1 MATNIGPKIGVDG
14 EKEYRQQISQIIQ
27 QSKTLASEMKLV
39 SASFTAATS
48 AQDKNAKTA
57 AVLNKQIATQRQY
70 IAALAAQA
78 GKAAATYGTNSVQA
92 QKYEEQLNKAHA
104 KLLEMQHALQDTEH
118 GVEDLGKEMDNGGQ
132 KALSFGDLV
141 KSNLASEAIIGGV
154 KLMASAIKKAAEELV
169 DLSKQAIQGFAEQE
183 QLIGGVDTLFKTSS
197 KQVQQYANEAYKTA
211 GLSANEYMETV
222 TSFSASLLQSLG
234 GDTAKAA
241 AYADR
246 AVTDMSDNANKM
258 GTDMASIQNA
268 YQGFAK
274 QNYTMLDNLKLGY
287 GGTKTEM
294 ERLIADA
301 SAMTAE
307 QEKLNVAVDAG
318 DLSFGNIVNAISV
331 MQEHLGIAGT
341 TAEEAEKTIDGSA
354 KAMKSAW
361 QNLVTGMANEN
372 LDLSALIENF
382 VESIQTFLDDNLIPR
397 IQTMVP
403 RMVEALTQLIGAMTP
418 YIAPALQMLLPVIVQ
433 GISALV
439 SGIVQALPAV
449 VSAISDVIPMI
460 VDQLVT
466 LLPQITASGVEIIA
480 ALVSGIG
487 ENLPAL
493 IPAAVDAIIEVA
505 STLVANVDKIIL
517 AAGDLMSGLIRGLIE
532 AIPRLIYRLPEIII
546 AITSGLLKGVGSMV
560 DVGVQLIRGLFEGI
574 KNAGTWLYNK
584 LRGWV
589 SNVLGWVKNLFGI
602 HSPSTVFADE
612 IGKFI
617 PPGITVGVKEAMP
630 RALRDMG
637 QELSA
642 LSNIPIPGSVT
653 NTTHMGGVS
662 ITVYG
667 AQGQDVNALADV
679 IMYKMQSAV
688 ESREAVFA

>member
-183 QLIGGVDTLFKTSS
+183 QLIGGVDTLFKESS

-341 TAEEAEKTIDGSA
+341 TAEEAEKTIEGSA

-546 AITSGLLKGVGSMV
+546 AITSGLLKGVGSIV

-589 SNVLGWVKNLFGI
+589 SNVLGWVKSLFGI

>member
-48 AQDKNAKTA
+48 AEDKNAKTA

-92 QKYEEQLNKAHA
+92 QKYEEQLNKARA
-104 KLLEMQHALQDTEH
+104 KLLEMQHALQGTER

-154 KLMASAIKKAAEELV
+154 KLMASAIKEAAEALV

-183 QLIGGVDTLFKTSS
+183 QLIGGVDTLFNESS

-341 TAEEAEKTIDGSA
+341 TADEAEKTIEGSA

-397 IQTMVP
+397 IQTMLP

-517 AAGDLMSGLIRGLIE
+517 AAGDLMAGLIRGLIE
-532 AIPRLIYRLPEIII
+532 ALPRVLYRLPEIII
-546 AITSGLLKGVGSMV
+546 AITSGLLKGVGSIV
-560 DVGVQLIRGLFEGI
+560 DVGAQMVRGLFEGI

-589 SNVLGWVKNLFGI
+589 SDVLGWVKNLFGI

-617 PPGITVGVKEAMP
+617 PPGITVGVEKAMP

-653 NTTHMGGVS
+653 NTTHMGGVN

-688 ESREAVFA
+688 ENREAVFA

>member
-48 AQDKNAKTA
+48 SQDKNAKTA

-154 KLMASAIKKAAEELV
+154 KLMASAIKKAAEGLV

-183 QLIGGVDTLFKTSS
+183 QLIGGVDTLFKESS

-341 TAEEAEKTIDGSA
+341 TAEEAEKTIEGSA

-397 IQTMVP
+397 IQTMLP

-517 AAGDLMSGLIRGLIE
+517 AAGDLMAGLIRGLIE

>member
-92 QKYEEQLNKAHA
+92 QKYEEQLNKARA

-341 TAEEAEKTIDGSA
+341 TAEEAEKTIEGSA

-466 LLPQITASGVEIIA
+466 LLPQITASGVEIIS

-517 AAGDLMSGLIRGLIE
+517 AAGDLMAGLIRGLIE
-532 AIPRLIYRLPEIII
+532 SIPRLICRLPEIIT
-546 AITSGLLKGVGSMV
+546 AIISGLLDGVGSII

-584 LRGWV
+584 LRDWV
-589 SNVLGWVKNLFGI
+589 SDVLGWVKGLFGI
-602 HSPSTVFADE
+602 HSPSKVFADE
-612 IGKFI
+612 IGEFI
-617 PPGITVGVKEAMP
+617 PPGITVGVEKAMP

-653 NTTHMGGVS
+653 NTTHMGGVN

>member
-27 QSKTLASEMKLV
+27 QSKTLASKMKLV

-48 AQDKNAKTA
+48 AEDKNAKTA

-92 QKYEEQLNKAHA
+92 QKYEEQLNKARA

-154 KLMASAIKKAAEELV
+154 KLMASAIKEAAEALV

-183 QLIGGVDTLFKTSS
+183 QLIGGVDTLFKESS

-258 GTDMASIQNA
+258 GTNMASIQDA

-331 MQEHLGIAGT
+331 MQAHLGIAGT
-341 TAEEAEKTIDGSA
+341 TAEEAEKTIEGSA

-372 LDLSALIENF
+372 LDLSVLIDNF

-397 IQTMVP
+397 IQTMLP

-460 VDQLVT
+460 VDQLVV
-466 LLPQITASGVEIIA
+466 LLPQITAAGVDVVA

-493 IPAAVDAIIEVA
+493 IPAAVDAIIEIA

-532 AIPRLIYRLPEIII
+532 ALPRVLYSLPEIII
-546 AITSGLLKGVGSMV
+546 AIASGLLKGVGSIV
-560 DVGVQLIRGLFEGI
+560 DVGAQMVRGLFEGI
-574 KNAGTWLYNK
+574 RNAGTWLYNK

-589 SNVLGWVKNLFGI
+589 SDVLGWVKRFFGI
-602 HSPSTVFADE
+602 HSPSKVFADE

-637 QELSA
+637 QELGA

>member
-92 QKYEEQLNKAHA
+92 QKYEEQLNKARA

-154 KLMASAIKKAAEELV
+154 KLMASAIKETAEALV

-183 QLIGGVDTLFKTSS
+183 QLIGGVDTLFKESS

-211 GLSANEYMETV
+211 GLSANEYMATV

-258 GTDMASIQNA
+258 GTNMASIQDA

-341 TAEEAEKTIDGSA
+341 TAEEAEKTIEGSA

-372 LDLSALIENF
+372 LDLSALIDNF

-397 IQTMVP
+397 IQTMLP

-433 GISALV
+433 GIGALV

-460 VDQLVT
+460 VDQLVV
-466 LLPQITASGVEIIA
+466 LLPQITASGVEIIS

-517 AAGDLMSGLIRGLIE
+517 AAGDLMAGLIRGLIE
-532 AIPRLIYRLPEIII
+532 ALPRVLYRLPEIII
-546 AITSGLLKGVGSMV
+546 AIASGLLKGVGSIV
-560 DVGVQLIRGLFEGI
+560 DVGTQMVRGLFEGI
-574 KNAGTWLYNK
+574 RNAGTWLYNK

-589 SNVLGWVKNLFGI
+589 SNVLGWVKRLFGI
-602 HSPSTVFADE
+602 HSPSKVFADE

-617 PPGITVGVKEAMP
+617 PPGITVGVEEAMP

-642 LSNIPIPGSVT
+642 LSNIPIPGSVS

>member
-78 GKAAATYGTNSVQA
+78 GKAAATYGSNSVQA

-154 KLMASAIKKAAEELV
+154 KLMASAIKEAAEALV
-169 DLSKQAIQGFAEQE
+169 DLSKQAIQGFADQE

-211 GLSANEYMETV
+211 GISANEYMETV

-258 GTDMASIQNA
+258 GTDMASIQDA

-294 ERLIADA
+294 ERLVAEA
-301 SAMTAE
+301 AAMTEE

-331 MQEHLGIAGT
+331 VQQHLGIAGT
-341 TAEEAEKTIDGSA
+341 TATEAATTIEGSA

-397 IQTMVP
+397 IQTMIP

-517 AAGDLMSGLIRGLIE
+517 AAGDLMAGLIRGLIE
-532 AIPRLIYRLPEIII
+532 ALPRVLYRLPEIII
-546 AITSGLLKGVGSMV
+546 AITSGLLKGVGSII

-589 SNVLGWVKNLFGI
+589 SDVLGWVKRLFGI
-602 HSPSTVFADE
+602 RSPSTVFADE

-637 QELSA
+637 QELGA

>member
-48 AQDKNAKTA
+48 AEDKNAKTA

-92 QKYEEQLNKAHA
+92 QKYEEQLNKARA

-118 GVEDLGKEMDNGGQ
+118 GVKDLGKEMDNGGQ

-154 KLMASAIKKAAEELV
+154 KLMAAAIKKATEALV
-169 DLSKQAIQGFAEQE
+169 DLSKQSIQGFAEQE
-183 QLIGGVDTLFKTSS
+183 QLIGGVDTLFKESS
-197 KQVQQYANEAYKTA
+197 KQVQQYANDAYKTA
-211 GLSANEYMETV
+211 GLSANAYMETV

-258 GTDMASIQNA
+258 GTDMESIQNA

-294 ERLIADA
+294 QRLISDA
-301 SAMTAE
+301 AAMTAE

-341 TAEEAEKTIDGSA
+341 TAEEAKKTIEGSA

-382 VESIQTFLDDNLIPR
+382 VESIKTFLDDNLVPR
-397 IQTMVP
+397 IQIMLP
-403 RMVEALTQLIGAMTP
+403 RMVEALNQLIGTMAP

-449 VSAISDVIPMI
+449 VSAISAVIPMI

-493 IPAAVDAIIEVA
+493 IPAVYEAIIEIA
-505 STLVANVDKIIL
+505 SSLVANVDKIIL
-517 AAGDLMSGLIRGLIE
+517 AAGELMSGLIQGLIE
-532 AIPRLIYRLPEIII
+532 GLPRVLYRLPEIII
-546 AITSGLLKGVGSMV
+546 AITAGLLKGLSAIG
-560 DVGVQLIRGLFEGI
+560 DVGVQLVKGLFNGI

-589 SNVLGWVKNLFGI
+589 SDVLGWVKRLFGI
-602 HSPSTVFADE
+602 HSPSKVFADE

-617 PPGITVGVKEAMP
+617 PPGITVGVEKAMP

-679 IMYKMQSAV
+679 IMYKMQNAV

>member
-48 AQDKNAKTA
+48 AEDKNAKTA

-92 QKYEEQLNKAHA
+92 QKYEEQLNKARA

-154 KLMASAIKKAAEELV
+154 KLMASAIKEAAEALV

-183 QLIGGVDTLFKTSS
+183 QLIGGVDTLFKESS

-341 TAEEAEKTIDGSA
+341 TATEAATTIEGSA

-382 VESIQTFLDDNLIPR
+382 VESIQTFLDENLIPR
-397 IQTMVP
+397 IQTMLP

-433 GISALV
+433 GIGALV

-493 IPAAVDAIIEVA
+493 IPAAVDAIIAVA
-505 STLVANVDKIIL
+505 TTLVANVDKIIL
-517 AAGDLMSGLIRGLIE
+517 AAGDLLSGLIQGLIE

-546 AITSGLLKGVGSMV
+546 AITSGLLKGVGSII

-589 SNVLGWVKNLFGI
+589 SDVLGWVKRLFGI
-602 HSPSTVFADE
+602 HSPSKVFADE

-617 PPGITVGVKEAMP
+617 PPGITVGVEEAMP

-653 NTTHMGGVS
+653 NTTHMGGVN

>member
-48 AQDKNAKTA
+48 AEDKNAKTA

-92 QKYEEQLNKAHA
+92 QKYEEQLNKARA

-154 KLMASAIKKAAEELV
+154 KLMASAIKEAAEALV

-183 QLIGGVDTLFKTSS
+183 QLIGGVDTLFKESS

-258 GTDMASIQNA
+258 GTDMASIQYA

-341 TAEEAEKTIDGSA
+341 TAEEAEKTIEGSA

-361 QNLVTGMANEN
+361 QNLVTGMANDN

-397 IQTMVP
+397 IQTMIP
-403 RMVEALTQLIGAMTP
+403 RMIEALTQLIGAMTP

-460 VDQLVT
+460 VDQLVV
-466 LLPQITASGVEIIA
+466 LLPQITAAGVDVIA

-532 AIPRLIYRLPEIII
+532 ALPRVLYRLPEIII
-546 AITSGLLKGVGSMV
+546 AITSGLLKGVGSIV
-560 DVGVQLIRGLFEGI
+560 DVGVQMVRGLFEGI
-574 KNAGTWLYNK
+574 RNAGAWLRNK

-589 SNVLGWVKNLFGI
+589 SDVLGWVKRLFGI
-602 HSPSTVFADE
+602 HSPSKVFADE

-617 PPGITVGVKEAMP
+617 PPGITVGVEQAMP

>member
-14 EKEYRQQISQIIQ
+14 EKEYRQQISHIIQ

-48 AQDKNAKTA
+48 AEDKNAKTA

-70 IAALAAQA
+70 IEALAAQA

-92 QKYEEQLNKAHA
+92 QKYEEQLNKARA

-118 GVEDLGKEMDNGGQ
+118 GVAGLGKEMDNGGQ

-154 KLMASAIKKAAEELV
+154 KLMASAIKEAAEALV

-183 QLIGGVDTLFKTSS
+183 QLIGGVDTLFKESS

-258 GTDMASIQNA
+258 GTNMASIQDA

-294 ERLIADA
+294 QRLIADA

-341 TAEEAEKTIDGSA
+341 TAEEAEKTIEGSA

-382 VESIQTFLDDNLIPR
+382 VESMQTFLDDNLIPR
-397 IQTMVP
+397 IQTMIP

-418 YIAPALQMLLPVIVQ
+418 YIAPALQMLIPVIVQ
-433 GISALV
+433 GISVLV

-449 VSAISDVIPMI
+449 VSAISEVIPMI
-460 VDQLVT
+460 VDQLVV
-466 LLPQITASGVEIIA
+466 LLPQITAAGVDVIA
-480 ALVSGIG
+480 ALAAGIG

-517 AAGDLMSGLIRGLIE
+517 ASGDLMAGLIRGLIE
-532 AIPRLIYRLPEIII
+532 ALPRVLYRLPEIII

-560 DVGVQLIRGLFEGI
+560 DVGNQMVRGLFEGI
-574 KNAGTWLYNK
+574 RNAGNWLYNK

-589 SNVLGWVKNLFGI
+589 SDVLGWVKRLFGI
-602 HSPSTVFADE
+602 HSPSKVFADE

-642 LSNIPIPGSVT
+642 LSNISIPGSVT

>member
-48 AQDKNAKTA
+48 AEDKNAKTA
-57 AVLNKQIATQRQY
+57 AVLNRQIATQRQY

-92 QKYEEQLNKAHA
+92 QKYEERLNKARA
-104 KLLEMQHALQDTEH
+104 KLLEMQHALQDTER
-118 GVEDLGKEMDNGGQ
+118 GVADLGKEMDNGGQ

-154 KLMASAIKKAAEELV
+154 KLMASAIKKAAEALV

-183 QLIGGVDTLFKTSS
+183 QLIGGVDTLFKESS

-258 GTDMASIQNA
+258 GTNMASIQDA

-341 TAEEAEKTIDGSA
+341 TAEEAEKTIEGSA

-372 LDLSALIENF
+372 LDLSVLIENF

-460 VDQLVT
+460 VEQLVT

-493 IPAAVDAIIEVA
+493 IPAAVDAIIELA
-505 STLVANVDKIIL
+505 STLVANVDKIVL
-517 AAGDLMSGLIRGLIE
+517 AAGDLIGGLIQGLFE
-532 AIPRLIYRLPEIII
+532 SLGHLIYRVPEIIA
-546 AITSGLLKGVGSMV
+546 AIVAALMKGMVSIVEVGGDIV
-560 DVGVQLIRGLFEGI
+560 RGLWNGI
-574 KNAGTWLYNK
+574 KNMAGWLANK
-584 LRGWV
+584 VKGWASDIV
-589 SNVLGWVKNLFGI
+589 GWIKGSLGI
-602 HSPSTVFADE
+602 HSPSKVFADE

-617 PPGITVGVKEAMP
+617 PPGITVGVEKAMP

-653 NTTHMGGVS
+653 NTTNMGGVS

>member
-1 MATNIGPKIGVDG
+1 MA
-14 EKEYRQQISQIIQ
+14 E
-27 QSKTLASEMKLV
+27 
-39 SASFTAATS
+39 
-48 AQDKNAKTA
+48 
-57 AVLNKQIATQRQY
+57 
-70 IAALAAQA
+70 
-78 GKAAATYGTNSVQA
+78 AAA
-92 QKYEEQLNKAHA
+92 
-104 KLLEMQHALQDTEH
+104 MTE
-118 GVEDLGKEMDNGGQ
+118 
-132 KALSFGDLV
+132 
-141 KSNLASEAIIGGV
+141 
-154 KLMASAIKKAAEELV
+154 
-169 DLSKQAIQGFAEQE
+169 
-183 QLIGGVDTLFKTSS
+183 
-197 KQVQQYANEAYKTA
+197 
-211 GLSANEYMETV
+211 
-222 TSFSASLLQSLG
+222 
-234 GDTAKAA
+234 
-241 AYADR
+241 
-246 AVTDMSDNANKM
+246 
-258 GTDMASIQNA
+258 
-268 YQGFAK
+268 
-274 QNYTMLDNLKLGY
+274 
-287 GGTKTEM
+287 
-294 ERLIADA
+294 
-301 SAMTAE
+301 E

-331 MQEHLGIAGT
+331 VQEHLGIAGT
-341 TAEEAEKTIDGSA
+341 TAAEAATTIEGSA

-397 IQTMVP
+397 IQTMLP
-403 RMVEALTQLIGAMTP
+403 RMVEALTQLIGAMAP
-418 YIAPALQMLLPVIVQ
+418 YIAPALQMLLPVVVQ
-433 GISALV
+433 GIGALV

-493 IPAAVDAIIEVA
+493 IPAVYEAIIEIA
-505 STLVANVDKIIL
+505 SSLVANVDKIIL
-517 AAGDLMSGLIRGLIE
+517 AAGELMSGLIQGLIE
-532 AIPRLIYRLPEIII
+532 GLPRVLYRLPEIII
-546 AITSGLLKGVGSMV
+546 AITAGLLKGLSAIG
-560 DVGVQLIRGLFEGI
+560 DVGVQLVKGLFNGI

-589 SNVLGWVKNLFGI
+589 SDVLGWVKNLFGI

-617 PPGITVGVKEAMP
+617 PPGITVGVEKAMP

-653 NTTHMGGVS
+653 NTTHMGGVN

>member
-48 AQDKNAKTA
+48 AEDKNAKTA

-70 IAALAAQA
+70 IAAMAAQA

-92 QKYEEQLNKAHA
+92 QKYEEQLNKARA

-132 KALSFGDLV
+132 KVLSFGDLV
-141 KSNLASEAIIGGV
+141 KSNLASEAFIGGV
-154 KLMASAIKKAAEELV
+154 KLMASAIKEAAEALV

-183 QLIGGVDTLFKTSS
+183 QLIGGVDTLFKESS

-211 GLSANEYMETV
+211 GLSANEYMATV

-258 GTDMASIQNA
+258 GTNMASIQDA

-341 TAEEAEKTIDGSA
+341 TAEEAEKTIEGSA

-372 LDLSALIENF
+372 LDLSVLIDNF

-397 IQTMVP
+397 IQTMLP

-418 YIAPALQMLLPVIVQ
+418 YIAPALQMLVPVIVQ

-460 VDQLVT
+460 VDQLVV
-466 LLPQITASGVEIIA
+466 LLPQITAAGVDVVA

-493 IPAAVDAIIEVA
+493 IPAAVDAIIEIA

-532 AIPRLIYRLPEIII
+532 ALPRVLYRLPEIII
-546 AITSGLLKGVGSMV
+546 AIASGLLKGVGSIV
-560 DVGVQLIRGLFEGI
+560 DVGTQMVRGLFEGI
-574 KNAGTWLYNK
+574 RNAGTWLYNK

-589 SNVLGWVKNLFGI
+589 SNVLGWVKRLFGI
-602 HSPSTVFADE
+602 HSPSKVFADE

-617 PPGITVGVKEAMP
+617 PPGITVGVEEAMP

-642 LSNIPIPGSVT
+642 LSNIPIPGSVS

>member
-1 MATNIGPKIGVDG
+1 MPTNIGPKIGVDG

-92 QKYEEQLNKAHA
+92 QKYEEQLNKARA

-341 TAEEAEKTIDGSA
+341 TAEEAEKTIEGSA

-403 RMVEALTQLIGAMTP
+403 RMVEALTQLVGAMTP

-466 LLPQITASGVEIIA
+466 LLPQITASGVEIIS

-517 AAGDLMSGLIRGLIE
+517 AAGDLMAGLIRGLIE
-532 AIPRLIYRLPEIII
+532 SIPRLICRLPEIIT
-546 AITSGLLKGVGSMV
+546 AIISGLLDGVGSII

-584 LRGWV
+584 LRDWV
-589 SNVLGWVKNLFGI
+589 SDVLGWVKGLFGI
-602 HSPSTVFADE
+602 HSPSKVFADE
-612 IGKFI
+612 IGEFI
-617 PPGITVGVKEAMP
+617 PPGITVGVEKAMP

>member
-78 GKAAATYGTNSVQA
+78 GKAAATYGSNSVQA

-183 QLIGGVDTLFKTSS
+183 QLIGGVDTLFKESS

-258 GTDMASIQNA
+258 GTDMASIQDA

-294 ERLIADA
+294 ERLVAEA
-301 SAMTAE
+301 AAMTEE

-331 MQEHLGIAGT
+331 VQQHLGIAGT
-341 TAEEAEKTIDGSA
+341 TATEAATTIEGSA

-397 IQTMVP
+397 IQTMIP

-517 AAGDLMSGLIRGLIE
+517 AAGDLMAGLIRGLIE
-532 AIPRLIYRLPEIII
+532 ALPRVLYRLPEIII
-546 AITSGLLKGVGSMV
+546 AITSGLLKGVGSII

-589 SNVLGWVKNLFGI
+589 SDVLGWVKRLFGI

>member
-48 AQDKNAKTA
+48 AEDKSAKTA

-92 QKYEEQLNKAHA
+92 QKYEEKLNKARA

-118 GVEDLGKEMDNGGQ
+118 GVDDLGKEMDNGGQ

-154 KLMASAIKKAAEELV
+154 KLMASAIKEAAEALV

-183 QLIGGVDTLFKTSS
+183 QLIGGVDTLFKESS

-211 GLSANEYMETV
+211 GLSANEYMQTV

-258 GTDMASIQNA
+258 GTNMASIQDA

-294 ERLIADA
+294 QRLIADA

-341 TAEEAEKTIDGSA
+341 TATEAATTIEGSA

-397 IQTMVP
+397 IQTMLP

-433 GISALV
+433 GIGALV

-460 VDQLVT
+460 VDQLVVF
-466 LLPQITASGVEIIA
+466 LPQIAAAGVDVIA

-517 AAGDLMSGLIRGLIE
+517 AAGDLMAGLIRGLIE
-532 AIPRLIYRLPEIII
+532 ALPRELYRLPEIII
-546 AITSGLLKGVGSMV
+546 AITSGLLKGVGSIV
-560 DVGVQLIRGLFEGI
+560 EVGVQMVRGLFEGI
-574 KNAGTWLYNK
+574 RNAGTWLRNK

-589 SNVLGWVKNLFGI
+589 GDVLGWVKRLFGI
-602 HSPSTVFADE
+602 HSPSKVFADE

-617 PPGITVGVKEAMP
+617 PPGITVGVKDAMP

>member
-14 EKEYRQQISQIIQ
+14 ESEYRQQISKIIQ

-39 SASFTAATS
+39 SASFTTATT
-48 AQDKNAKTA
+48 AEEKNAKTA
-57 AVLNKQIATQRQY
+57 AVLTKQIEKQREY
-70 IAALAAQA
+70 VALLSKQA
-78 GKAAATYGTNSVQA
+78 GKMAGEYGVNSTEA
-92 QKYEEQLNKAHA
+92 QKYEEKLNKARA
-104 KLLEMQHALQDTEH
+104 TLLRMQNALRETER
-118 GVEDLGKEMDNGGQ
+118 GVEDLGNGMQEGGQ
-132 KALSFGDLV
+132 KAISFGDLV

-154 KLMASAIKKAAEELV
+154 KLMAAAIKKATEALV

-183 QLIGGVDTLFKTSS
+183 QLIGGVDTLFKESS

-258 GTDMASIQNA
+258 GTDMESIQNA

-294 ERLIADA
+294 ERLISDA
-301 SAMTAE
+301 AAMTAE

-341 TAEEAEKTIDGSA
+341 TAEEAEKTIEGSA

-397 IQTMVP
+397 IQIMLP
-403 RMVEALTQLIGAMTP
+403 RMVEALNQLIGTMAP

-493 IPAAVDAIIEVA
+493 IPAVYEAIIEIA
-505 STLVANVDKIIL
+505 SSLVANVDKIIL
-517 AAGDLMSGLIRGLIE
+517 AAGELMSGLIQGLIE
-532 AIPRLIYRLPEIII
+532 GLPRVLYRLPEIII
-546 AITSGLLKGVGSMV
+546 AITAGLLKGLSAIG
-560 DVGVQLIRGLFEGI
+560 DVGLQLVKGLFNGI
-574 KNAGTWLYNK
+574 KNARTWLYNK

-589 SNVLGWVKNLFGI
+589 SDVLGWVKNLFGI

-617 PPGITVGVKEAMP
+617 PPGITVGVEKAMP

-653 NTTHMGGVS
+653 NTTHMGGVN

>member
-48 AQDKNAKTA
+48 AEDKNAKTA
-57 AVLNKQIATQRQY
+57 AVLTKQIATQRQY

-78 GKAAATYGTNSVQA
+78 GKAAATYGSNSVQA

-154 KLMASAIKKAAEELV
+154 KLMASAIKKAAEALV
-169 DLSKQAIQGFAEQE
+169 DLSKQAIQGFADQE

-258 GTDMASIQNA
+258 GTDMASIQDA

-294 ERLIADA
+294 ERLVAEA
-301 SAMTAE
+301 AAMTEE

-331 MQEHLGIAGT
+331 VQEHLGIAGT
-341 TAEEAEKTIDGSA
+341 TATEAATTIEGSE

-397 IQTMVP
+397 IQTMIP

-517 AAGDLMSGLIRGLIE
+517 AAGDLMAGLIRGLIE
-532 AIPRLIYRLPEIII
+532 ALPRVLYRLPEIII
-546 AITSGLLKGVGSMV
+546 AITSGLLKGVGSII

-589 SNVLGWVKNLFGI
+589 SDVLGWVKNLFGI

>member
-48 AQDKNAKTA
+48 AEDKNAKTA

-92 QKYEEQLNKAHA
+92 QKYEEQLNKARA

-154 KLMASAIKKAAEELV
+154 KLMASAIKEAAEALV

-183 QLIGGVDTLFKTSS
+183 QLIGGVDTLFKASS

-211 GLSANEYMETV
+211 GLSANKYMETV
-222 TSFSASLLQSLG
+222 TGFSASLLQSLG

-258 GTDMASIQNA
+258 GTNMASIQDA

-341 TAEEAEKTIDGSA
+341 TAEEAEKTIEGSA

-397 IQTMVP
+397 IQTMLP

-418 YIAPALQMLLPVIVQ
+418 YIAPAVQMLLPVIVQ
-433 GISALV
+433 GIGALI

-449 VSAISDVIPMI
+449 VSAISNVIPMI
-460 VDQLVT
+460 VDQLVV
-466 LLPQITASGVEIIA
+466 LLPQITAAGVDVIA

-517 AAGDLMSGLIRGLIE
+517 AAGDLMAGLIRGLIE
-532 AIPRLIYRLPEIII
+532 ALPRELYRLPEIII
-546 AITSGLLKGVGSMV
+546 AITSGLLKGVGSIV
-560 DVGVQLIRGLFEGI
+560 EVGVQMVRGLFEGI
-574 KNAGTWLYNK
+574 RNAGAWLRNK

-589 SNVLGWVKNLFGI
+589 SDVLGWVKRLFGI
-602 HSPSTVFADE
+602 HSPSKVFADE

-617 PPGITVGVKEAMP
+617 PPGITVGVEEAMP

>member
-48 AQDKNAKTA
+48 AEDKNAKTA
-57 AVLNKQIATQRQY
+57 EVLNKQIATQRQY

-92 QKYEEQLNKAHA
+92 QKYEDQLNKARA

-154 KLMASAIKKAAEELV
+154 KLMASAIKEAAEALV

-183 QLIGGVDTLFKTSS
+183 QLIGGVDTLFKESS

-258 GTDMASIQNA
+258 GTNMASIQDA

-331 MQEHLGIAGT
+331 MQAHLGIAGT
-341 TAEEAEKTIDGSA
+341 TAEEAEKTIEGSA

-372 LDLSALIENF
+372 LDLSVLIENF
-382 VESIQTFLDDNLIPR
+382 VKSIQTFLDDNLIPR

-433 GISALV
+433 GIGALV

-449 VSAISDVIPMI
+449 VSAISEVIPMI
-460 VDQLVT
+460 VDQLVV
-466 LLPQITASGVEIIA
+466 LLPQITAAGVDVIA
-480 ALVSGIG
+480 ALASGIG

-517 AAGDLMSGLIRGLIE
+517 ASGDLMAGLIRGLIE
-532 AIPRLIYRLPEIII
+532 ALPRVLYRLPEIII

-560 DVGVQLIRGLFEGI
+560 DVGNQMVRGLFEGI
-574 KNAGTWLYNK
+574 RNAGNWLYNK

-589 SNVLGWVKNLFGI
+589 SNVLGWVKRLFGI

-617 PPGITVGVKEAMP
+617 PPGITVGVEEAMP

-642 LSNIPIPGSVT
+642 LSNIPIPGSVS

>member
-48 AQDKNAKTA
+48 AEDKNAKTA

-70 IAALAAQA
+70 IAALAVQA

-92 QKYEEQLNKAHA
+92 QKYEEQLNKARA

-154 KLMASAIKKAAEELV
+154 KLMASAIKEAAEALV

-183 QLIGGVDTLFKTSS
+183 QLIGGVDTLFKESS

-258 GTDMASIQNA
+258 GTDMASIQYA

-294 ERLIADA
+294 QRLIADA

-307 QEKLNVAVDAG
+307 QERLNVAVDAG

-341 TAEEAEKTIDGSA
+341 TAEEAAETIDGSA
-354 KAMKSAW
+354 KATKSAW
-361 QNLVTGMANEN
+361 QNLVTGMANAN

-382 VESIQTFLDDNLIPR
+382 VESVHTFLDDNLIPR
-397 IQTMVP
+397 IQIMLP
-403 RMVEALTQLIGAMTP
+403 RMVEALNQLIGTMAP

-449 VSAISDVIPMI
+449 VSAISEVIPMI

-466 LLPQITASGVEIIA
+466 LLPQITASGVEIIS

-493 IPAAVDAIIEVA
+493 IPAAVDAIIELA
-505 STLVANVDKIIL
+505 SALVANVDKIVL
-517 AAGDLMSGLIRGLIE
+517 AAGDLIGGLI
-532 AIPRLIYRLPEIII
+532 
-546 AITSGLLKGVGSMV
+546 
-560 DVGVQLIRGLFEGI
+560 QGLFEGLGHLIYRVPEIIAAIVAALMKGMVSIVEVGGDIVRGLWNGI
-574 KNAGTWLYNK
+574 KNMAGWLANK
-584 LRGWV
+584 VKGWASDIV
-589 SNVLGWVKNLFGI
+589 GWIKGSLGI
-602 HSPSTVFADE
+602 HSPSKVFADE

-617 PPGITVGVKEAMP
+617 PPGITVGVEKAMP
-630 RALRDMG
+630 RALRVMG

-653 NTTHMGGVS
+653 NTTHMGGVN

>member
-48 AQDKNAKTA
+48 AEDKSAKTA

-92 QKYEEQLNKAHA
+92 QKYEEKLNKARA
-104 KLLEMQHALQDTEH
+104 KLLEMQHALQDTQH
-118 GVEDLGKEMDNGGQ
+118 GVEDLGNEMDNGGQ

-154 KLMASAIKKAAEELV
+154 KLMASAIKEAAEALV

-183 QLIGGVDTLFKTSS
+183 QLIGGVDTLFKESS

-222 TSFSASLLQSLG
+222 TGFSASLLQSLG

-274 QNYTMLDNLKLGY
+274 QNFSMLDNLKLGY
-287 GGTKTEM
+287 SGTKTEM

-341 TAEEAEKTIDGSA
+341 TAEEAEKTIEGSA

-382 VESIQTFLDDNLIPR
+382 VGSIQTFLDDNLIPR
-397 IQTMVP
+397 IQTMLP

-433 GISALV
+433 GIGALI

-449 VSAISDVIPMI
+449 VSAISEVIPMI
-460 VDQLVT
+460 VDQLVV
-466 LLPQITASGVEIIA
+466 LLPQITAAGVDVIA

-517 AAGDLMSGLIRGLIE
+517 ASGDLMAGLIRGLIE
-532 AIPRLIYRLPEIII
+532 ALPRVLSRLPEIII
-546 AITSGLLKGVGSMV
+546 AITSGLIKGVGSMV
-560 DVGVQLIRGLFEGI
+560 DVGDQMVRGLFEGI
-574 KNAGTWLYNK
+574 RNAGNWLYNK

-589 SNVLGWVKNLFGI
+589 SNVLGWVKRLFGI
-602 HSPSTVFADE
+602 HSPSKVFADE

>member
-39 SASFTAATS
+39 SASFTTATT
-48 AQDKNAKTA
+48 AEEKNAKTA
-57 AVLNKQIATQRQY
+57 AVLNKQIAAQRQY

-78 GKAAATYGTNSVQA
+78 GKAAAAYGSNSTEA
-92 QKYEEQLNKAHA
+92 QKYEEKLNKARA
-104 KLLEMQHALQDTEH
+104 TLLQMQNSLRDTER
-118 GVEDLGKEMDNGGQ
+118 GVEELGNGMDDGGK
-132 KALSFGDLV
+132 KAISFGDLV

-154 KLMASAIKKAAEELV
+154 KLMASAIKEAAEALV
-169 DLSKQAIQGFAEQE
+169 GLSKQAIQGFAEQE
-183 QLIGGVDTLFKTSS
+183 QLIGGVDTLFKESS
-197 KQVQQYANEAYKTA
+197 KQVQQYANEAFKSA

-241 AYADR
+241 EYANR

-258 GTDMASIQNA
+258 GTDMESIQNA

-294 ERLIADA
+294 ERLISEAA
-301 SAMTAE
+301 AMTAE

-331 MQEHLGIAGT
+331 VQEHLGIAGT
-341 TAEEAEKTIDGSA
+341 TAMEAATTIEGSA

-372 LDLSALIENF
+372 LDLSALVENF

-397 IQTMVP
+397 IQTMLP
-403 RMVEALTQLIGAMTP
+403 RMVEAFSQLVGAITP
-418 YIAPALQMLLPVIVQ
+418 YIAPAMQTLLPAVVQ
-433 GISALV
+433 GVGALV
-439 SGIVQALPAV
+439 SGVVQALPAV

-460 VDQLVT
+460 VEQLVT
-466 LLPQITASGVEIIA
+466 LLPQITASGVEIIS

-493 IPAAVDAIIEVA
+493 IPAAVDTVIELA
-505 STLVANVDKIIL
+505 SALIANVDEIIM
-517 AAGDLMSGLIRGLIE
+517 AAGDLIGGLIQGLFE
-532 AIPRLIYRLPEIII
+532 SLPHLIYRLPEIIVAI
-546 AITSGLLKGVGSMV
+546 AAGLLKGLASIGYVGE
-560 DVGVQLIRGLFEGI
+560 QLIKGLFDGI

-584 LRGWV
+584 LKGWADD
-589 SNVLGWVKNLFGI
+589 VLGWVKGLFGI
-602 HSPSTVFADE
+602 HSPSKVFADE

-617 PPGITVGVKEAMP
+617 PPGITVGVEKAMP

-637 QELSA
+637 RELSA
-642 LSNIPIPGSVT
+642 LSDIPVPGSVT
-653 NTTHMGGVS
+653 NTTHMGGVT

>member
-57 AVLNKQIATQRQY
+57 AVLTKQIATQRQY

-92 QKYEEQLNKAHA
+92 QKYEEQLNKARA

-154 KLMASAIKKAAEELV
+154 KLMASAIKEAAEALV

-183 QLIGGVDTLFKTSS
+183 QLIGGVDTLFKESS

-258 GTDMASIQNA
+258 GTDMASIQDA

-341 TAEEAEKTIDGSA
+341 TAEEAEKTIEGSA

-361 QNLVTGMANEN
+361 KNLVTGMANEN

-382 VESIQTFLDDNLIPR
+382 VESVQTFLDDNLIPR
-397 IQTMVP
+397 IQTMLP

-418 YIAPALQMLLPVIVQ
+418 YIAPALQLLLPVIVQ

-466 LLPQITASGVEIIA
+466 LLPQITASGVEIIS

-517 AAGDLMSGLIRGLIE
+517 AAGDLMAGLIRGLIE
-532 AIPRLIYRLPEIII
+532 ALPRVLYRLPEIII
-546 AITSGLLKGVGSMV
+546 AIASGLLKGVGSIV
-560 DVGVQLIRGLFEGI
+560 DVGTQMVRGLFEGI
-574 KNAGTWLYNK
+574 RNAGTWLYNK

-589 SNVLGWVKNLFGI
+589 SNVLGWVKRLFGI

>member
-27 QSKTLASEMKLV
+27 QSKTLASQMKLV

-57 AVLNKQIATQRQY
+57 AVLTKQIATQRQY

-92 QKYEEQLNKAHA
+92 QKYEEQLNKARA

-118 GVEDLGKEMDNGGQ
+118 GVDDLGKEMDNGGQ

-154 KLMASAIKKAAEELV
+154 KLMASAIKEAAEALV

-183 QLIGGVDTLFKTSS
+183 QLIGGVDTLFKESS

-258 GTDMASIQNA
+258 GTNMASIQDA

-341 TAEEAEKTIDGSA
+341 TAEEAEKTIEGSA

-382 VESIQTFLDDNLIPR
+382 VESVQTFLDDNLIPR
-397 IQTMVP
+397 IQLMIP

-433 GISALV
+433 GIGALI

-449 VSAISDVIPMI
+449 VSAISEVIPMI
-460 VDQLVT
+460 VDQLVV
-466 LLPQITASGVEIIA
+466 LLPQITAAGVDVIA

-493 IPAAVDAIIEVA
+493 IPAAVDAIIAVA

-517 AAGDLMSGLIRGLIE
+517 ASGDLMSGLIRGLIE
-532 AIPRLIYRLPEIII
+532 ALPRVLSRLPEIII
-546 AITSGLLKGVGSMV
+546 AITSGLLKGVGSIV
-560 DVGVQLIRGLFEGI
+560 DVGDQMVRGLFEGI
-574 KNAGTWLYNK
+574 RNAGNWLYNK

-589 SNVLGWVKNLFGI
+589 SNVLGWVKRLFGI
-602 HSPSTVFADE
+602 HSPSKVFADE
-612 IGKFI
+612 VGKFI
-617 PPGITVGVKEAMP
+617 PPGITVGVKDAMP

-642 LSNIPIPGSVT
+642 LSNIPIPGSVS

>member
-48 AQDKNAKTA
+48 AEDKNAKTA

-92 QKYEEQLNKAHA
+92 QKYEEQLNKARA

-154 KLMASAIKKAAEELV
+154 KLMASAIKEAAEALV

-183 QLIGGVDTLFKTSS
+183 QLIGGVDTLFKESS

-258 GTDMASIQNA
+258 GTNMASIQDA

-331 MQEHLGIAGT
+331 MQAHLGIAGT
-341 TAEEAEKTIDGSA
+341 TAEEAEKTIEGSA

-372 LDLSALIENF
+372 LDLSVLIGNF

-397 IQTMVP
+397 IQTMLP

-460 VDQLVT
+460 VDQLVV
-466 LLPQITASGVEIIA
+466 LLPQITAAGVDVVA

-493 IPAAVDAIIEVA
+493 IPAAVDAIIEIA

-532 AIPRLIYRLPEIII
+532 ALPRVLYSLPEIII
-546 AITSGLLKGVGSMV
+546 AIASGLLKGVGSIV
-560 DVGVQLIRGLFEGI
+560 DVGTQMVRGLFEGI
-574 KNAGTWLYNK
+574 RNAGTWLYNK

-589 SNVLGWVKNLFGI
+589 SNVLGWVKRLFGI
-602 HSPSTVFADE
+602 HSPSKVFADE
-612 IGKFI
+612 VGKFI
-617 PPGITVGVKEAMP
+617 PPGITVGVEEAMP

-642 LSNIPIPGSVT
+642 LSNIPIPGSVS

>member
-27 QSKTLASEMKLV
+27 QSKTLASQMKLV

-57 AVLNKQIATQRQY
+57 AVLTKQIATQRQY

-92 QKYEEQLNKAHA
+92 QKYEEQLNKARA

-118 GVEDLGKEMDNGGQ
+118 GVDDLGKEMDNGGQ

-154 KLMASAIKKAAEELV
+154 KLMASAIKEAAEALV

-183 QLIGGVDTLFKTSS
+183 QLIGGVDTLFKESS

-258 GTDMASIQNA
+258 GTNMASIQDA

-294 ERLIADA
+294 ERLITDA

-341 TAEEAEKTIDGSA
+341 TAEEAEKTIEGSA

-382 VESIQTFLDDNLIPR
+382 VESVQTFLDDNLIPR
-397 IQTMVP
+397 IQLMIP

-433 GISALV
+433 GIGALI

-449 VSAISDVIPMI
+449 VSAISEVIPMI
-460 VDQLVT
+460 VDQLVV
-466 LLPQITASGVEIIA
+466 LLPQITAAGVDVIA

-493 IPAAVDAIIEVA
+493 IPAAVDAIIAVA

-517 AAGDLMSGLIRGLIE
+517 ASGDLMSGLIRGLIE
-532 AIPRLIYRLPEIII
+532 ALPRVLSRLPEIII
-546 AITSGLLKGVGSMV
+546 AITSGLLKGVGSIV
-560 DVGVQLIRGLFEGI
+560 DVGDQMVRGLFEGI
-574 KNAGTWLYNK
+574 RNAGTWLYNK

-589 SNVLGWVKNLFGI
+589 SNVLGWVKRLFGI
-602 HSPSTVFADE
+602 HSPSKVFADE
-612 IGKFI
+612 VGKFI
-617 PPGITVGVKEAMP
+617 PPGITVGVKNAMP

-642 LSNIPIPGSVT
+642 LSNIPIPGSVS

>member
-48 AQDKNAKTA
+48 AEDKNAKTA

-78 GKAAATYGTNSVQA
+78 GKASATYGTNSVQA
-92 QKYEEQLNKAHA
+92 QKYEERLNKARA

-154 KLMASAIKKAAEELV
+154 KLMASAIKEAAEALV

-197 KQVQQYANEAYKTA
+197 KQVQQYANDAYKTA
-211 GLSANEYMETV
+211 GLSANKYMETV
-222 TSFSASLLQSLG
+222 TGFSASLLQSLG

-258 GTDMASIQNA
+258 GTDMASIQYA

-294 ERLIADA
+294 QRLIADA

-341 TAEEAEKTIDGSA
+341 TAEEAEKTIEGSA

-397 IQTMVP
+397 IQTMLP

-433 GISALV
+433 GIGALV

-466 LLPQITASGVEIIA
+466 LLPQITAAGVDVIA

-517 AAGDLMSGLIRGLIE
+517 ASGDLMAGLIRGLIE
-532 AIPRLIYRLPEIII
+532 ALPRVLYRLPEIII
-546 AITSGLLKGVGSMV
+546 AITSGLLKGVGSIV
-560 DVGVQLIRGLFEGI
+560 DVGDQMVRGLFEGI
-574 KNAGTWLYNK
+574 RNAGAWLRNK

-589 SNVLGWVKNLFGI
+589 SDVLGWVKRLFGI
-602 HSPSTVFADE
+602 HSPSKVFADE

-617 PPGITVGVKEAMP
+617 PSGITVGVEEAMP

-642 LSNIPIPGSVT
+642 LSNIPIPGSVS

>member
-48 AQDKNAKTA
+48 AEDKNAKTA

-92 QKYEEQLNKAHA
+92 QKYEEQLNKARA

-154 KLMASAIKKAAEELV
+154 KLMASAIKEAAEALV

-183 QLIGGVDTLFKTSS
+183 QLIGGVDTLFKESS

-287 GGTKTEM
+287 GGTKSEM
-294 ERLIADA
+294 ERLVSEAA
-301 SAMTAE
+301 AMTEE

-331 MQEHLGIAGT
+331 VQEHLGIAGT
-341 TAEEAEKTIDGSA
+341 TATEAATTIEGSA

-382 VESIQTFLDDNLIPR
+382 VETIQTFLDDNLIPR
-397 IQTMVP
+397 IQTMLP

-460 VDQLVT
+460 VDQLVV
-466 LLPQITASGVEIIA
+466 LLPQITAAGVDVVA

-493 IPAAVDAIIEVA
+493 IPAAVDAIIEIA

-532 AIPRLIYRLPEIII
+532 ALPRVLYSLPEIII
-546 AITSGLLKGVGSMV
+546 AIASGLLKGVGSIV
-560 DVGVQLIRGLFEGI
+560 DVGTQMVRGLFEGI
-574 KNAGTWLYNK
+574 RNAGTWLYNK

-589 SNVLGWVKNLFGI
+589 SNVLGWVKRLFGI
-602 HSPSTVFADE
+602 HSPSKVFADE

-617 PPGITVGVKEAMP
+617 PPGITVGVEEAMP

-642 LSNIPIPGSVT
+642 LSNIPIPGSVS

>member
-78 GKAAATYGTNSVQA
+78 GKAAATYGSNSVQA

-154 KLMASAIKKAAEELV
+154 KLMASAIKEAAEALV

-183 QLIGGVDTLFKTSS
+183 QLIGGVDTLFKESS

-211 GLSANEYMETV
+211 GISANEYMETV

-258 GTDMASIQNA
+258 GTDMASIQDA

-294 ERLIADA
+294 ERLVAEA
-301 SAMTAE
+301 AAMTEE

-331 MQEHLGIAGT
+331 VQQHLGIAGT
-341 TAEEAEKTIDGSA
+341 TATEAATTIEGSA

-397 IQTMVP
+397 IQTMIP

-493 IPAAVDAIIEVA
+493 IPAAVDAIIDVA

-517 AAGDLMSGLIRGLIE
+517 AAGDLMAGLIRGLIE
-532 AIPRLIYRLPEIII
+532 ALPRVLYRLPEIII
-546 AITSGLLKGVGSMV
+546 AITSGLLKGVGSII

-574 KNAGTWLYNK
+574 KNSATWLYNK

-589 SNVLGWVKNLFGI
+589 SDVLGWVKRLFGI

-637 QELSA
+637 QELGA

>member
-154 KLMASAIKKAAEELV
+154 KLMASAIKEAAEALV

-183 QLIGGVDTLFKTSS
+183 QLIGGVDTLFKESS

-258 GTDMASIQNA
+258 GTSMEMIQNA

-274 QNYTMLDNLKLGY
+274 GNMTMLDNLKLGY

-341 TAEEAEKTIDGSA
+341 TAEEAEKTIEGSA
-354 KAMKSAW
+354 NAMKSAW

-403 RMVEALTQLIGAMTP
+403 RMVEALTQLVGAMTP

-439 SGIVQALPAV
+439 SGIIQALPAV

-517 AAGDLMSGLIRGLIE
+517 AAGDLMAGLIRGLIE
-532 AIPRLIYRLPEIII
+532 AIPRVLYRLPEIII
-546 AITSGLLKGVGSMV
+546 AITSGLLEGVGSIA
-560 DVGVQLIRGLFEGI
+560 DVGVQMVRGLFEGI
-574 KNAGTWLYNK
+574 KNAATWLYNK
-584 LRGWV
+584 IRGWV
-589 SNVLGWVKNLFGI
+589 SDVLGWVKGLFGI

-653 NTTHMGGVS
+653 NTTHMGGVN

>member
-92 QKYEEQLNKAHA
+92 QKYEEQLNKARA
-104 KLLEMQHALQDTEH
+104 KLLDMQHALQDTEH

-154 KLMASAIKKAAEELV
+154 KLMASAIKEAAEALV

-183 QLIGGVDTLFKTSS
+183 QLIGGVDTLFKESS

-222 TSFSASLLQSLG
+222 TGFSASLLQSLG

-258 GTDMASIQNA
+258 GTNMASIQDA

-294 ERLIADA
+294 QRLIADA

-341 TAEEAEKTIDGSA
+341 TAEEAEKTIEGSA

-382 VESIQTFLDDNLIPR
+382 VESVQTFLDGNLIPR
-397 IQTMVP
+397 IQTMLP

-460 VDQLVT
+460 VDQLVV
-466 LLPQITASGVEIIA
+466 LLPQITASGVEIIS

-493 IPAAVDAIIEVA
+493 IPAVYEAIIEIA
-505 STLVANVDKIIL
+505 SSLVANVDKIIL
-517 AAGDLMSGLIRGLIE
+517 AAGELMSGLIQGLIE
-532 AIPRLIYRLPEIII
+532 GLPRVLYRLPEIII
-546 AITSGLLKGVGSMV
+546 AITAGLLKGLSAIG
-560 DVGVQLIRGLFEGI
+560 DVGVQMVRGLFEGI
-574 KNAGTWLYNK
+574 RNAGTWLYNK

-589 SNVLGWVKNLFGI
+589 SDVIGWVRHLFGI
-602 HSPSTVFADE
+602 HSPSTVVADK